1 MNCEVCVGSGKVL
14 IMRLVAEP
22 TKTGLQVFLPGG
34 VMVQAAVSEAWEP
47 CPECLG
53 LGSLSPRHPAAVKI
67 KGFERGFLTD
77 G

>member
-1 MNCEVCVGSGKVL
+1 MNCEVCVGSGRVL
-14 IMRLVAEP
+14 MMRLVAEP

-47 CPECLG
+47 CPECDG
-53 LGSLSPRHPAAVKI
+53 TGKI
-67 KGFERGFLTD
+67 DPKVLKIVGFERGFTTD

>member
-14 IMRLVAEP
+14 MMRLAYRPDPDRHRPEFP
-22 TKTGLQVFLPGG
+22 LF
-34 VMVQAAVSEAWEP
+34 MVIEEAWEP